1 MVYVLRVLAAISLG
15 FLSTPLWT
23 AFAQSPPVVPAG
35 DRAPGS
41 PGVVAR
47 RVEDD
52 RSPAVRPPSWAKCPD
67 YWPLA
72 RKVGW
77 KHGDMAILDKVMYKE
92 SRCLPEVFNG
102 SDPVGGS
109 RGLTQINGFWHK
121 ILRRADIM
129 DSPRDLYDPEVNL
142 RAALLIY
149 TLQKETTGWGWSPW
163 AIHG

>member
-1 MVYVLRVLAAISLG
+1 MLRVLAAISLG

-23 AFAQSPPVVPAG
+23 TFSQSTPVVPAS
-35 DRAPGS
+35 DPAPAS
-41 PGVVAR
+41 TGVAFR
-47 RVEDD
+47 SMEDG
-52 RSPAVRPPSWAKCPD
+52 RSPAVNPPSWAKCPD
-67 YWPLA
+67 YWQLA

-77 KHGDMAILDKVMYKE
+77 KHRDMAILDKIIYRE
-92 SRCLPEVFNG
+92 SRCLPEVFNE

-121 ILRRADIM
+121 ILMRANII

-163 AIHG
+163 AIYR